1 MLKDLL
7 LCACI
12 VFSALS
18 VSVSADTLL
27 ISQEYFAF
35 LQEDA
40 MKNSR
45 LVISDKAEA
54 IEKLILSDSS
64 GTTLYAEVVIQGKT
78 YKAHNEH
85 DVKTLREIVKLSRY
99 MGDLVT
105 GGMITKSYRTAVLQN
120 LLDMY
125 SKS

>member
-1 MLKDLL
+1 MLKGLL
-7 LCACI
+7 LYACI

-18 VSVSADTLL
+18 VSADTLS
-27 ISQEYFAF
+27 IPQEYFSF

-40 MKNSR
+40 VKNSR
-45 LVISDKAEA
+45 IFISDKADA
-54 IEKLILSDSS
+54 VEKLILS
-64 GTTLYAEVVIQGKT
+64 GTSEVSLYAEVIIQGKT
-78 YKAHNEH
+78 YKAYNEQ
-85 DVKTLREIVKLSRY
+85 DMKALKEIVKLSRY

-105 GGMITKSYRTAVLQN
+105 GGLIKNSYRTAVLQN